1 MEPSSQ
7 PEVRVNLKS
16 VHLCCGGCVD
26 AVASAL
32 EPMRG
37 VAFQCDME
45 HGTVALT
52 AKDDA
57 VAQQALDAIA
67 AAGLHGETG
76 DPHLAMT
83 PEPNVPPGMVRR
95 LKLSGVHNCC
105 RACYE
110 GIKGAIESVQGVTG
124 DTVQP
129 ELTSFEVTGNFSATE
144 LIGAL
149 NAAGF
154 HAKVNE

>member
-1 MEPSSQ
+1 MESSSQ
-7 PEVRVNLKS
+7 PDVHVNLKG

-45 HGTVALT
+45 HGTVTLA

-76 DPHLAMT
+76 DPRLAMT

-129 ELTSFEVTGNFSATE
+129 ELTSFEVIGDFSAAQ

-149 NAAGF
+149 NASGF